1 MLFLKSSQFM
11 PWPETAFS
19 SSSMLVSLLSVR
31 MASSRLM
38 SSGSTFTHV
47 LGTLDQEGLIDEVA
61 ESVFLAIFD
70 VGLQLVRSA
79 AVLAFGLGFFHGSLA
94 RLVVLRARNDFIVD
108 AGDDLLDGLSG
119 IGINGFRSGGLC
131 GLF

>member
-1 MLFLKSSQFM
+1 M
-11 PWPETAFS
+11 
-19 SSSMLVSLLSVR
+19 
-31 MASSRLM
+31 
-38 SSGSTFTHV
+38 
-47 LGTLDQEGLIDEVA
+47 
-61 ESVFLAIFD
+61 FLAIFD

-131 GLF
+131 GLFGFCLGGGHPRLFKSGRGHRLRLRTLRLILCRERHGGAERDNN